1 MSTEP
6 IHTES
11 MRSVPRTTEHDL
23 VIRNGTIV
31 DGTGR
36 ARFVGDVAIDGGRLT
51 QVGGTVRGSGVEEID
66 ATGLIVTPGF
76 VDIHTHM
83 DGQITWDD
91 VLEPSVSHGVTTIVA
106 GNCGVGFAPVAPE
119 RRQQVIELMEGVE
132 DIPGAALTEGMTWD
146 WVTFPEYLDVL
157 ETRRWTIDVAQQ
169 VTHGPLRVWVM
180 GDRAISDETPTDAE
194 VARMAELVG
203 EAIGCGA
210 LEFTTSRTHAHTARD
225 GTLVP
230 GTHAAPDELWPI
242 AAAVAAAGGG
252 VFEVSPLGVVGS
264 DPNRILDEFEWMRR
278 LSAEFDLPVSMV
290 LNQIPTDVGLYREVL
305 DRALEARAEGALVVP
320 QVSARSQGLLLGFT
334 ASHAF
339 MRRPTFKAVRADCAG
354 DIDAMIVQLRRPEVR
369 SAILG
374 EDDDAPDGTLY
385 EGIADFA
392 RHGAAII
399 FPMDDLDHEPTF
411 ERSIAGL
418 AAAAGVSDLEMM
430 YDCML
435 EREGRAL
442 LMAGINNYAGSGL
455 DGVHDMLTHPAS
467 VVGLSDAGA
476 HCNLLCDASM
486 PTSMLVHWVRDRS
499 RGPRLSLES
508 AVRMQTHET
517 ASLYRLGDRGTLEV
531 GKRADVNV
539 IDFENLV
546 LFQPEVVHDLPA
558 GGGRLVQRASGYRAT
573 IVAGTVIR
581 RDDTD
586 TGARPG
592 RLVRGPR

>member
-1 MSTEP
+1 M
-6 IHTES
+6 
-11 MRSVPRTTEHDL
+11 HDL

-36 ARFVGDVAIDGGRLT
+36 ARFVGDVAVDGDRLV
-51 QVGGTVRGSGVEEID
+51 QVGGVVRAAGREEID
-66 ATGLIVTPGF
+66 ATGLVVTPGF

-119 RRQQVIELMEGVE
+119 RRGQVIELMEGVE
-132 DIPGAALTEGMTWD
+132 DIPGAALTEGMTWE
-146 WVTFPEYLDVL
+146 WVTFPEYMDALDS
-157 ETRRWTIDVAQQ
+157 RSWSIDVAQQ

-180 GDRAISDETPTDAE
+180 GDRAIEAVPPTDAE
-194 VARMAELVG
+194 TAAMAALVG
-203 EAIGCGA
+203 EAIDCGA
-210 LEFTTSRTHAHTARD
+210 LGFTTSRTYAHTARD

-230 GTHAAPDELWPI
+230 GTHASADELWPL

-252 VFEVSPLGVVGS
+252 VFEVSPLGVVSS
-264 DPNRILDEFEWMRR
+264 DPEEILAEFEWMRR
-278 LSAEFDLPVSMV
+278 LSAEFGLPVSMV
-290 LNQIPTDVGLYREVL
+290 LNQIPTNVDLYREVL
-305 DRALEARAEGALVVP
+305 DRALEARADGALVVP

-339 MRRPTFKAVRADCAG
+339 MRRPTFKRLVG
-354 DIDAMIVQLRRPEVR
+354 EFGTDIDSMVQRLRDPAIRA
-369 SAILG
+369 AILA
-374 EDDDAPDGTLY
+374 EQDDAPDGTLY

-392 RHGAAII
+392 QHGAAII

-418 AAAAGVSDLEMM
+418 AAAAGVGDLEMM

-435 EREGRAL
+435 ERDGRAL

-486 PTSMLVHWVRDRS
+486 PTSMLVHWVRDRT
-499 RGPRLSLES
+499 RGPRIGLEA

-517 ASLYRLGDRGTLEV
+517 ASLYGLGDRGVLEA
-531 GKRADVNV
+531 GRRADVNV
-539 IDFENLV
+539 IDLDNLT
-546 LFQPEVVHDLPA
+546 LHLPEVVHDLPA
-558 GGGRLVQRASGYRAT
+558 GGGRIVQRASGYRAT
-573 IVAGTVIR
+573 IVAGVVTR

-592 RLVRGPR
+592 RLVRGRR